1 MSYTC
6 DPKRLRIFG
15 SHFNSHVKREIYSGL
30 KMKNRQN
37 SAYDFFNNHG
47 LRVNIETLDGT
58 PLPDELKDK
67 LSLSTPCLI
76 GSRLGKKGNNR
87 KPKIV
92 GGDVNDGSDLSS
104 TVAVSSDESSSTPV
118 NVRLDTALIPE
129 VADVV
134 NTTVVTTVVP
144 KKPTAKRTTR
154 KLNTNVASA

>member
-30 KMKNRQN
+30 KMKNREN

-58 PLPDELKDK
+58 PLPDDLKDK

-92 GGDVNDGSDLSS
+92 GGDVNDGLSELSS
-104 TVAVSSDESSSTPV
+104 TVAVSSDESSTPV
-118 NVRLDTALIPE
+118 NVRLDAPIIAE
-129 VADVV
+129 IADVV
-134 NTTVVTTVVP
+134 STNVVP
-144 KKPTAKRTTR
+144 KKPTAKRTR
-154 KLNTNVASA
+154 KVNTKVALA

>member
-47 LRVNIETLDGT
+47 LRVSIETLDGT

-92 GGDVNDGSDLSS
+92 SGDVNDGSDLSS
-104 TVAVSSDESSSTPV
+104 TVAVSSDESSTPV
-118 NVRLDTALIPE
+118 NVRLDAPIISE
-129 VADVV
+129 IADVV
-134 NTTVVTTVVP
+134 NTTVVP
-144 KKPTAKRTTR
+144 KKPTAKRTR
-154 KLNTNVASA
+154 KVNTNVASA

>member
-30 KMKNRQN
+30 KMKNREN

-58 PLPDELKDK
+58 PLPDELKNK

-92 GGDVNDGSDLSS
+92 GGDVNDGSSELSS
-104 TVAVSSDESSSTPV
+104 TVAVSSDESSTPV
-118 NVRLDTALIPE
+118 NVRLDAPIISE
-129 VADVV
+129 IADVV
-134 NTTVVTTVVP
+134 NTTVVATVVP
-144 KKPTAKRTTR
+144 KKPTAKRTR
-154 KLNTNVASA
+154 KVNTNVALA